1 MVHVDTDA
9 LRAAAEQFESQVAAK
24 LAEARQALQSA
35 QSLNYADFTT
45 VQAPLASVLV
55 ESWNVQFRDLES
67 KIGTAQDFR
76 VGLRATAE
84 HWDEADE
91 ASTVRDDVGGGR

>member
-9 LRAAAEQFESQVAAK
+9 LRAAAEQFESQVSAK
-24 LAEARQALQSA
+24 LAEARQALQGA
-35 QSLNYADFTT
+35 QGLNYADFTT

-55 ESWNVQFRDLES
+55 EAWNVQFRDLQS
-67 KIGTAQDFR
+67 KTDTAHDFR
-76 VGLRATAE
+76 IGLRANAQ